1 MRRRSLLIMIA
12 PLTLAPAEIRAQG
25 PDTLRVAP
33 ILERVR
39 QGAGGAVAASF
50 LTQEDQPRSAEELDA
65 LADSLVAIALSYRR
79 GDDPAVVRRAAQEA
93 RLALMWSASPERLA
107 ERAASRSERGLG
119 PPVPY
124 PRAFEAFVRVFEG
137 SEGPGMKGSALRL
150 MTNLPDTARVIT
162 FLAGVATNPYTEL
175 AITIEAVRLL
185 ASDTGDPGL
194 AHLRRL
200 WETDAIPHPY
210 VREGLSGIAAE
221 RGWDREGP
229 PEG

>member
-1 MRRRSLLIMIA
+1 MRRRALLIIIA
-12 PLTLAPAEIRAQG
+12 ALTLAPAEIRAQG

-39 QGAGGAVAASF
+39 QGAGGEVAASF
-50 LTQEDQPRSAEELDA
+50 LTQEDQPRSAEQLDA

-79 GDDPAVVRRAAQEA
+79 GDPRERQLAAREA
-93 RLALMWSASPERLA
+93 RLALAWSASPERLA
-107 ERAASRSERGLG
+107 ERAAQLAERDLG

-124 PRAFEAFVRVFEG
+124 PRAFEALVRVFEG
-137 SEGPGMKGSALRL
+137 TPDAGPKGSALGL

-162 FLAGVATNPYTEL
+162 FLSEVATNPSTEL
-175 AITIEAVRLL
+175 VIAIEAVRLL
-185 ASDTGDPGL
+185 ASDTGDAGV

-200 WETDAIPHPY
+200 WETDAIPHAY

-221 RGWDREGP
+221 RGWVREGP
-229 PEG
+229 P

>member
-12 PLTLAPAEIRAQG
+12 ALTLAPAEIRAQG
-25 PDTLRVAP
+25 PDTLKVAP

-39 QGAGGAVAASF
+39 QGAGGEVAASF

-79 GDDPAVVRRAAQEA
+79 GDDPAVVRRAAHQA

-107 ERAASRSERGLG
+107 ERAASLAERGLG

-150 MTNLPDTARVIT
+150 MTNLLDTARIIT
-162 FLAGVATNPYTEL
+162 LLSDVATDPSTEL
-175 AITIEAVRLL
+175 VIAIEAVRLL
-185 ASDTGDPGL
+185 ASDTGDAGV
-194 AHLRRL
+194 ARLRRL
-200 WETDAIPHPY
+200 WETNAIPHPY
-210 VREGLSGIAAE
+210 VREGLSGIAAAL
-221 RGWDREGP
+221 GWVREGP
-229 PEG
+229 R